1 MDTLV
6 VNGTVVTAA
15 DAFRADVRVAG
26 GRIAEIGEGLPRA
39 GAEVIDAAGC
49 YVMPG
54 GVDVHT
60 HLALEVDG
68 ERVSDGFFH
77 GTVAAACGGTTCVVE
92 HPGFGPEGCDPLEPV
107 VRCRERAEGEA
118 AVDYGLHG
126 VAQSADP
133 RALGRLRDLVAA
145 GIPTVKAYLTYSG
158 RLEDAELLRVLET
171 MAGAGGLTAVHAEN
185 HAIVQHLTGRLRQG
199 DPSDPALHPRSRPAY
214 CEAEAVARAVALARA
229 AGDAP
234 LYIVHLSTADGLA
247 AVERA
252 RAGGLPVLV
261 ETCPQY
267 LLLTEER
274 YAEPD
279 HRGLR
284 YVMSPP
290 LRSPEDRDALWRG
303 LGDGAIDVVA
313 TDHCSFGFA
322 RKLARGREDVFRCP
336 GGIPGVETRLPLLFS
351 EGVLKGRI
359 DLTHFVDLVAT
370 APARIMGLH
379 PRKGTIA
386 PGADADLVIWDPG
399 AEKVLSAGA
408 LHQKVDYTPFEGM
421 RVRGWPRT
429 VMLRGK
435 IIVHEGRF
443 VGRRGQGRYVERR
456 LPAPGAAPVAPGPLA
471 ARRRT

>member
-1 MDTLV
+1 MEEARGVGMDTLV
-6 VNGTVVTAA
+6 VDGTVVTST

-26 GRIAEIGEGLPRA
+26 GRIAEIGEGLPRQGA
-39 GAEVIDAAGC
+39 GLIDAAGC

-60 HLALEVDG
+60 HLSLEAGG

-77 GTVAAACGGTTCVVE
+77 GTAAAACGGTTCVVE

-107 VRCRERAEGEA
+107 VRCREQAEGEA

-133 RALGRLRDLVAA
+133 RALGRLRELVAA
-145 GIPTVKAYLTYSG
+145 GIPTVKAYMTYSG
-158 RLEDAELLRVLET
+158 RLEDAELLRVLE
-171 MAGAGGLTAVHAEN
+171 AVAREGGLTAVHAEN
-185 HAIVQHLTGRLRQG
+185 HAIVRHLTGRLGRG
-199 DPSDPALHPRSRPAY
+199 DPSDPRLHPRSRPAY
-214 CEAEAVARAVALARA
+214 CEAEAVGRAIALARA
-229 AGDAP
+229 AGGAP

-252 RAGGLPVLV
+252 RAAGLPVTA

-284 YVMSPP
+284 YVMAPP
-290 LRSPEDRDALWRG
+290 LRGPEDRDALWRG
-303 LGDGAIDVVA
+303 LRHGAVDVVA
-313 TDHCSFGFA
+313 TDHCSFSFEQ
-322 RKLARGREDVFRCP
+322 KLARGRDDVFRCP

-359 DLTHFVDLVAT
+359 GLPRFVDLVAT
-370 APARIMGLH
+370 APARIMGLW
-379 PRKGTIA
+379 PRKGTLA
-386 PGADADLVIWDPG
+386 PGADADLVIWDPE
-399 AEKVLSAGA
+399 AERVLSPEA

-421 RVRGWPRT
+421 RVRGWPRV
-429 VMLRGK
+429 VMLRGE
-435 IIVHEGRF
+435 IIVEGGRF

-456 LPAPGAAPVAPGPLA
+456 LP
-471 ARRRT
+471 